1 MSIEK
6 SKTEPD
12 AAPPAPTTSA
22 ATACAE
28 AQVSAA
34 VDRAGDTTPTK
45 PGTEAALASS
55 GVQEHSKHP
64 AGERE
69 AGAAVAV
76 TGDQPNK

>member
-1 MSIEK
+1 MRLPMRPEK
-6 SKTEPD
+6 SNTDP
-12 AAPPAPTTSA
+12 AVAPPAPTTGA

-28 AQVSAA
+28 AQISAA

-64 AGERE
+64 PGEHQ
-69 AGAAVAV
+69 AGA
-76 TGDQPNK
+76 PSP